1 MCSGAAI
8 RVIGPVIHATGRPA
22 ICVSVRLPNFPR
34 DGGFVMRTFQAIQ
47 IAFTFIGTIVG
58 AGFATGQEVLQ
69 FFTRFGI
76 WGTAGILLSS
86 VLFVWIGARMMLASA
101 RIRAQSYESLNQ
113 ALFGR
118 RWGTWASRFMLVV
131 LIGVNA
137 VMLAGAGSI
146 FKEHFGISYQTGLL
160 VTIFL
165 VFILLKRGMN
175 AVLAV
180 NSIVVPAMLL
190 FTLIILWDTA
200 HGPGADRWLTMRT
213 DAPQLAAWASPLLYA
228 AFNLSMAQAVLVPLG
243 SRIKDRKTIIA
254 GAWLGGVGIGAMLL
268 VGHIALSARMPGI
281 AQFDIPMGGIA
292 RELGSLLQWAYTF
305 LIFAEIFTTLLCD
318 IYGLTLQLSARLG
331 WPEQAITAGLLAVCW
346 AGSQIGFGPL
356 LSTLY
361 PLFGALSLG
370 WLYQMM
376 RRPGLSGM

>member
-1 MCSGAAI
+1 M
-8 RVIGPVIHATGRPA
+8 RP
-22 ICVSVRLPNFPR
+22 I
-34 DGGFVMRTFQAIQ
+34 QAIQ

-86 VLFVWIGARMMLASA
+86 VLFVWIGARMMLAAA
-101 RIRAQSYESLNQ
+101 RIRARSYESLNQ
-113 ALFGR
+113 ALFGE
-118 RWGTWASRFMLVV
+118 RWGTWVSRFMLVV
-131 LIGVNA
+131 LVGVNA
-137 VMLAGAGSI
+137 VMLAGAGAI

-160 VTIFL
+160 VTVIL
-165 VFILLKRGMN
+165 VFFLLRRGMG

-180 NSIVVPAMLL
+180 NSIVVPVMLT
-190 FTLIILWDTA
+190 FTLIILWDTM
-200 HGPGADRWLTMRT
+200 HGPGADRWLTLRT
-213 DAPQLAAWASPLLYA
+213 DMPRYAAWASPLLYA

-243 SRIKDRKTIIA
+243 SRIRDRKTIVA

-268 VGHIALSARMPGI
+268 VGHIALAARMPGI
-281 AQFDIPMGGIA
+281 AQFEIPMGGIA
-292 RELGSLLQWAYTF
+292 RELGAALQWIYTF
-305 LIFAEIFTTLLCD
+305 LIFAEIFTTLMCD
-318 IYGLTLQLSARLG
+318 IYGLTLQLSSRFG
-331 WPEQAITAGLLAVCW
+331 WPEQAVTAGLLAICW

-370 WLYQMM
+370 WLYQII
-376 RRPGLSGM
+376 RRPNLPGT

>member
-1 MCSGAAI
+1 M
-8 RVIGPVIHATGRPA
+8 RP
-22 ICVSVRLPNFPR
+22 I
-34 DGGFVMRTFQAIQ
+34 QAIQ
-47 IAFTFIGTIVG
+47 IAFTFIGTVVG

-69 FFTRFGI
+69 FFTRFGF
-76 WGTAGILLSS
+76 WGSAGILLSS
-86 VLFVWIGARMMLASA
+86 ILFVWIGARMMLAAA
-101 RIRAQSYESLNQ
+101 RIQARSYESLNQ
-113 ALFGR
+113 ALFGE

-160 VTIFL
+160 VTVLL
-165 VFILLKRGMN
+165 VFLLLKRGMG

-190 FTLIILWDTA
+190 FTLMILWDTM

-213 DAPQLAAWASPLLYA
+213 DAPHYAAWASPLLYA
-228 AFNLSMAQAVLVPLG
+228 AFNLSMAQAVLVPIG
-243 SRIKDRKTIIA
+243 SRIRDRKTIIA
-254 GAWLGGVGIGAMLL
+254 GAWLGGIGIGAMLL
-268 VGHIALSARMPGI
+268 VGHIALAARMPGI
-281 AQFDIPMGGIA
+281 AQFDIPMGGVA
-292 RELGSLLQWAYTF
+292 RELGTLLQWIYTF

-318 IYGLTLQLSARLG
+318 IYGLTLQLSTRLG
-331 WPEQAITAGLLAVCW
+331 WPEQAVTAGLLAVCW

-370 WLYQMM
+370 WLVQMM
-376 RRPGLSGM
+376 RRPGLSGT